1 MFRNVSFRPLREM
14 QIHKNDKKLLA
25 FYANCQDFML
35 SGVVTEVRYVLG
47 SENDPDIDTPGK
59 NTKAEAKAMVALY
72 KITWNHTRF
81 QRDEPWITARLFYK
95 GVLCVHVSF
104 LCILGVEQ
112 FATLKANQR
121 MNAGRSYLQISLF
134 KPEDESHDLTEWD
147 KKFLANSSFDEETKS
162 DEETNDGSLAPQDDD
177 GSGDEWSE
185 YVDRG
190 WKKHGH
196 YDATEDIEGLED
208 VEWTCGGHYAGP
220 TDLYEHEDN
229 KDDTP
234 VDELRISEE
243 FKHLFKDPVKGFLAF
258 MPLEFWKTV
267 TLRTNSKAVALQAAH
282 PKGYVGG
289 REFKKSIELVEVMK
303 FVGLLI
309 MMSVVQGGEY
319 SLNCGRASHS
329 TFRIYTAACATTWY
343 VFAFKIHSKA
353 ARNFEEAD
361 DDDDGGGDDSKVD
374 PDDGA
379 EHPRDEVKPSAL
391 RQHVI
396 DITKQWEGSHRVI
409 NMDNWYSSVQLCLT
423 LLKMGMYCRGTVR
436 SNRAHN
442 PRFGMFDK
450 KQIKSVMR
458 GSSLVSVATS
468 LGIIAVSWLDGKVV
482 NMLSTADATTKS
494 YVHRRIGSETRQQEC
509 LSLVGLYNKYMQGV
523 DRHDQ
528 LRERFSI
535 ASGASFKHWYKKL
548 GFALVDIAITNL
560 YVLYTL
566 CEPVNRRDSHMHF
579 QTKLAN
585 QMLFETDWTLFSETQ
600 VPMEYANVPM
610 TQSAK
615 VLKKAA
621 ADKAAA
627 EDKAAALKRDASLRQ
642 PPTPS
647 FTCRAT
653 DKQAEVSYDQRMRR
667 YCVVCYF
674 ERNKE
679 LIKTQWCDVH
689 KVYLC

>member
-1 MFRNVSFRPLREM
+1 MHV
-14 QIHKNDKKLLA
+14 
-25 FYANCQDFML
+25 
-35 SGVVTEVRYVLG
+35 
-47 SENDPDIDTPGK
+47 
-59 NTKAEAKAMVALY
+59 
-72 KITWNHTRF
+72 
-81 QRDEPWITARLFYK
+81 
-95 GVLCVHVSF
+95 VLCIRV
-104 LCILGVEQ
+104 C
-112 FATLKANQR
+112 
-121 MNAGRSYLQISLF
+121 
-134 KPEDESHDLTEWD
+134 
-147 KKFLANSSFDEETKS
+147 
-162 DEETNDGSLAPQDDD
+162 
-177 GSGDEWSE
+177 
-185 YVDRG
+185 
-190 WKKHGH
+190 
-196 YDATEDIEGLED
+196 
-208 VEWTCGGHYAGP
+208 
-220 TDLYEHEDN
+220 
-229 KDDTP
+229 
-234 VDELRISEE
+234 
-243 FKHLFKDPVKGFLAF
+243 
-258 MPLEFWKTV
+258 
-267 TLRTNSKAVALQAAH
+267 
-282 PKGYVGG
+282 
-289 REFKKSIELVEVMK
+289 
-303 FVGLLI
+303 
-309 MMSVVQGGEY
+309 
-319 SLNCGRASHS
+319 
-329 TFRIYTAACATTWY
+329 
-343 VFAFKIHSKA
+343 
-353 ARNFEEAD
+353 
-361 DDDDGGGDDSKVD
+361 
-374 PDDGA
+374 
-379 EHPRDEVKPSAL
+379 
-391 RQHVI
+391 
-396 DITKQWEGSHRVI
+396 SHRVI
-409 NMDNWYSSVQLCLT
+409 NMDNWYSSVELCLT
-423 LLKMGMYCRGTVR
+423 LLKMGMYCRGMVR

-468 LGIIAVSWLDGKVV
+468 LGIIAVSWLDGTVV

-528 LRERFSI
+528 LRKRFSI

-585 QMLFETDWTLFSETQ
+585 QMLFETDWTL
-600 VPMEYANVPM
+600 PMEYANVPM

-627 EDKAAALKRDASLRQ
+627 EGKAAALKRDASLRQ

-679 LIKTQWCDVH
+679 LIKMQWCDVH
-689 KVYLC
+689 KVYLCTKAYVPSDQQVPPHVCPHAAWSCWDKFHSFYHPKGLFKKDG